1 MKARKNRLEV
11 IIAKIREAERKLSE
25 VENNLQYIK
34 VLRSLQL
41 WLSRLSM
48 FQNTKEYE
56 HYFLGGHF
64 TIWEKV
70 NNSILEYQYGE
81 KPF

>member
-11 IIAKIREAERKLSE
+11 IITKIREAERKLSE

-56 HYFLGGHF
+56 HYFLGGPF

-70 NNSILEYQYGE
+70 NNSILAYQYGE